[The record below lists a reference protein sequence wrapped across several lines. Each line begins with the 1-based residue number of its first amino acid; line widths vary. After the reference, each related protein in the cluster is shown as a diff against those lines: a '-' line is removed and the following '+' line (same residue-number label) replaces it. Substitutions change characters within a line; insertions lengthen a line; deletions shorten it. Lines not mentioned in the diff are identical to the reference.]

1 MKELDLSVFVAVF
14 HEMLGVLFWPA
25 IALAVLGA
33 VVFLAVI
40 IRDRGINPRRL
51 ILAELLG
58 FVGGFVGI
66 WLMLLITSSKI
77 TDLGGPIDWLLTA
90 LIWIAGAIGAA
101 IVAYILMALAG
112 GSARVKPAGDSA
124 AQA

>member
-1 MKELDLSVFVAVF
+1 MKDLDLSVFVAVF
-14 HEMLGVLFWPA
+14 HEMLGILFWPA
-25 IALAVLGA
+25 IVLVALGA

-40 IRDRGINPRRL
+40 LRDRGINPRRL
-51 ILAELLG
+51 ILAELVG

-90 LIWIAGAIGAA
+90 LIWVAGAIGAA
-101 IVAYILMALAG
+101 IVAYVLMAIAG
-112 GSARVKPAGDSA
+112 GSAPAKQSA
-124 AQA
+124 A